1 MGWNYCGKSQ
11 ETDHQKL
18 THGYNPFHRLPYFD
32 LPTYTQKTNDSR
44 SVGYQFKMNM
54 KTVNNEASK
63 IIVEEELDGF
73 WATNFE
79 TLSKLNSF
87 LELQMQKSN
96 IINP

>member
-1 MGWNYCGKSQ
+1 
-11 ETDHQKL
+11 
-18 THGYNPFHRLPYFD
+18 
-32 LPTYTQKTNDSR
+32 
-44 SVGYQFKMNM
+44 MNM

-96 IINP
+96 IINPT